1 MSITLPTDQFAARL
15 RAATSLE
22 ELQELRRDL
31 LDRLHGASS
40 GDLGSLLSLLTVAD
54 ARMADALADARAEEV
69 DDALVELVAAAE
81 AWQRSRAATARALDS
96 LRGALIAWNEIPAAL
111 RSSPAWSDRL
121 QHLPDPGEPLSM
133 IVAMATGELPWRPEL
148 PQPSGGDGPADPA
161 SHSAFVASTGPG
173 LGLALPPGAR
183 GGLPPVGATPPPHS
197 SISA

>member
-1 MSITLPTDQFAARL
+1 MSITLLTDQFAARL

-31 LDRLHGASS
+31 LGRLHGASS
-40 GDLGSLLSLLTVAD
+40 AHLGSLLALLTMAD
-54 ARMADALADARAEEV
+54 ARTADAEADARADEV
-69 DDALVELVAAAE
+69 QDALMALATAAE
-81 AWQRSRAATARALDS
+81 EWQRSRAATARALDS
-96 LRGALIAWNEIPAAL
+96 LRGALVRWNEIPAAL

-133 IVAMATGELPWRPEL
+133 IVAMATGELPWRPE
-148 PQPSGGDGPADPA
+148 PHQSDGGDGAANPA

-183 GGLPPVGATPPPHS
+183 GGLPPVGATPPSHS
-197 SISA
+197 SISL